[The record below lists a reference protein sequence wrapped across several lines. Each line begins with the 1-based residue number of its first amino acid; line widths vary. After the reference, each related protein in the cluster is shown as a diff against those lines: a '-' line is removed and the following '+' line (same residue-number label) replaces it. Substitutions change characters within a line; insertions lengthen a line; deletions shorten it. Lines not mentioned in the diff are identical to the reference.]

1 MIYIQYLKIRERYS
15 KINDIFPMTLLTTI
29 VSNILEVFYKK
40 MDYTIKQLTICFQD
54 VSKFKNELP
63 CYVPNMANDITT
75 VGAVVSD
82 AMN

>member
-1 MIYIQYLKIRERYS
+1 
-15 KINDIFPMTLLTTI
+15 MTLFTTI
-29 VSNILEVFYKK
+29 VSDILEVCYKK
-40 MDYTIKQLTICFQD
+40 MDDTIKQLPICFQD

-75 VGAVVSD
+75 IGAVVSD

>member
-1 MIYIQYLKIRERYS
+1 MIYIQYLKIRERCS
-15 KINDIFPMTLLTTI
+15 KINDIFPTTLLTTI
-29 VSNILEVFYKK
+29 VLEVFYKK
-40 MDYTIKQLTICFQD
+40 MDDTIKQLTICFQD

-63 CYVPNMANDITT
+63 CYVPNMANAITT